1 MKMAIATE
9 NGVPP
14 ARLQVPRIPV
24 EAGCFERGN
33 VMQSTSRSSRSPVD
47 WSTGMKTGLPVFR
60 SSGNRRRL
68 ALT

>member
-33 VMQSTSRSSRSPVD
+33 VDAIDFEIQP
-47 WSTGMKTGLPVFR
+47 LA
-60 SSGNRRRL
+60 RRL
-68 ALT
+68 EYGHEDRPPRFQVERVSSASCS